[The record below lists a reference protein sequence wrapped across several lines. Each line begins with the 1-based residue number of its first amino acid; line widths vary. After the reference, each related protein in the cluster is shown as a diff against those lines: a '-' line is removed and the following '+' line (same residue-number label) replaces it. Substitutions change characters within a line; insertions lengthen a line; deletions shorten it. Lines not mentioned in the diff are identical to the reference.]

1 MLSIVFTLLI
11 IIGFLIYKWATRN
24 YNYFKDRGIA
34 HGKPVFLFGT
44 GKDLLMQKL
53 SLPEYVQKWYNA
65 FPDEK

>member
-1 MLSIVFTLLI
+1 MLWIIFTLLLTA
-11 IIGFLIYKWATRN
+11 GFLIYKWATQN
-24 YNYFKDRGIA
+24 FNYFKDRGIA
-34 HGKPVFLFGT
+34 HGKPVIFFGT